1 MALFGIDCA
10 SGDTFT
16 GGQRSTMESMFVP
29 EPVMSLAV
37 APKSKSAGLPRLGP
51 AASPVPVQMWT
62 GWARSR
68 CRRGWG
74 GPDPG
79 ADVGGVGPVPASC
92 WGAPALPQA
101 GRRWGSWIHVVQR
114 NV

>member
-1 MALFGIDCA
+1 VRARTRAHTLSAHSAPAGDQRTDSGAQADAGDIVALFGIDCA

-51 AASPVPVQMWT
+51 
-62 GWARSR
+62 
-68 CRRGWG
+68 
-74 GPDPG
+74 
-79 ADVGGVGPVPASC
+79 
-92 WGAPALPQA
+92 
-101 GRRWGSWIHVVQR
+101 GR
-114 NV
+114 